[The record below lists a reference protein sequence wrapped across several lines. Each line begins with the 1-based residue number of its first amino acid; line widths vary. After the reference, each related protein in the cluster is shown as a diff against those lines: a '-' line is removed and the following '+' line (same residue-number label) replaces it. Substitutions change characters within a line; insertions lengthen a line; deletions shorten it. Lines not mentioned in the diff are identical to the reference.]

1 MRDVT
6 CTPLH
11 ATILHH
17 FGERRRWPLQELA
30 AALGVSRD
38 LTKRKLGLWLNR
50 GFLSEVPPEGTEGD
64 TTYMAV
70 SSLGT
75 WLGLGLKA

>member
-17 FGERRRWPLQELA
+17 FGERRRWPLKELA

-50 GFLSEVPPEGTEGD
+50 GFVTEVPLPLPVP
-64 TTYMAV
+64 APVPVPV
-70 SSLGT
+70 SLP
-75 WLGLGLKA
+75 